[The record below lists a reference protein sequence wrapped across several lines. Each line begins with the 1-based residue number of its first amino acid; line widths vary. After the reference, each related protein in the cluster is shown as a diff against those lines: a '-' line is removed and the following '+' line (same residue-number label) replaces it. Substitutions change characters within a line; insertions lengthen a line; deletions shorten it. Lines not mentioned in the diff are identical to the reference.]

1 MQFSELVGMYVG
13 LLKLKHNPL
22 TAGQRCG
29 DNIEMNLVKYGVKVW
44 IGLNWPRLGLSC
56 GLL

>member
-1 MQFSELVGMYVG
+1 MYVG

-22 TAGQRCG
+22 IARQRCG
-29 DNIEMNLVKYGVKVW
+29 DNIEMNLEKYGMKVW
-44 IGLNWPRLGLSC
+44 IGLNWPRIGLSC